1 MKKYVY
7 MIFVAFALSGCHI
20 YRAYHRPD
28 SIKVPDSFRMPD
40 SVACTSAD
48 TATIASLAWQEVFTD
63 PLLQELISYGLENN
77 NDMLAAIEKVKEAK
91 AALMTSKLSFLPS
104 LTLAPQGGV
113 SSFDH
118 SAPSWTYNASVSA
131 SWEIDLFGKL
141 MNAKRQAKVAMLQNM
156 EYRQAVRTQ
165 LIATIADYYY
175 TLVSLDEQLAIYE
188 ETERNWKSSV
198 ETIKAMKEG
207 GMADEAAVSQSE
219 ANYYMVVASIPDI
232 KASIIQQENALCVL
246 LGNTPGVI
254 RRGTLSQQKMEIPV
268 EAGIPLQLLA
278 NRPDVRSAEYQLAG
292 MYYSTNQARAS
303 FYPQISIGGSAGW
316 TNSVGSVIVNPGKL
330 LLSAL
335 ASITQ
340 PLFYRGSNIAK
351 LKIAKAQEEQAR
363 LNFQQTLLNAGQ
375 EVSDALVI
383 YEAAEKKRDAREKQI
398 DALYRSV
405 ESTTELMRL
414 GSSTYLE
421 VLTAQQSLLSAQI
434 TATQDRLSQLQ
445 AVVSL
450 YHALGG
456 GRDTTPENDSSQY
469 KNK

>member
-1 MKKYVY
+1 MKKYIYV
-7 MIFVAFALSGCHI
+7 IFMAFTLSGCHI
-20 YRAYHRPD
+20 YKAYQRPD
-28 SIKVPDSFRMPD
+28 SIKVPDTYRMPD
-40 SVACTSAD
+40 SLAQSPSD
-48 TATIASLAWQEVFTD
+48 TATIADITWQELFTD
-63 PLLQELISYGLENN
+63 PQLQELIRYGLENN

-113 SSFDH
+113 SSFNH
-118 SAPSWTYNASVSA
+118 SAPSWTYDVSVSA

-175 TLVSLDEQLAIYE
+175 TLVSLDKQLAIYE

-232 KASIIQQENALCVL
+232 KASIQQQENAMSVL

-254 RRGTLSQQKMEIPV
+254 KRGTLDQQEIAVPI
-268 EAGIPLQLLA
+268 EAGLPLQLLS

-292 MYYSTNQARAS
+292 MYYATNQARSS

-316 TNSVGSVIVNPGKL
+316 TNSAGNIIVNPGKL

-351 LKIAKAQEEQAR
+351 LKIARAQEEQAR

-375 EVSDALVI
+375 EVSDALI
-383 YEAAEKKRDAREKQI
+383 TYEAEEEKRAARKMQI
-398 DALYRSV
+398 EALYRSV

-414 GSSTYLE
+414 GTSTYLE

-434 TATQDRLSQLQ
+434 TATQDRLTQLQ
-445 AVVSL
+445 SVVSL

-456 GRDTTPENDSSQY
+456 GRDTTPENDTKQY
-469 KNK
+469 KNR

>member
-1 MKKYVY
+1 MKKYIYTVV
-7 MIFVAFALSGCHI
+7 VALALSGCHI
-20 YRAYHRPD
+20 YKAYERPEN
-28 SIKVPDSFRMPD
+28 IEVADSFRMPD
-40 SVACTSAD
+40 SVAQTPGD
-48 TATIASLAWQEVFTD
+48 TATIADLTWQEVFTD
-63 PLLQELISYGLENN
+63 PKLQKLINYGLENN

-113 SSFDH
+113 SSFDL

-165 LIATIADYYY
+165 LIATIAGYYY
-175 TLVSLDEQLAIYE
+175 TLVSLDKQLAIYE
-188 ETERNWKSSV
+188 ETEQNWRSSV
-198 ETIKAMKEG
+198 TTIKAMKEG

-219 ANYYMVVASIPDI
+219 ANYYMVLASIPDI
-232 KASIIQQENALCVL
+232 KASILQQENALSVL
-246 LGNTPGVI
+246 LGNTPGI
-254 RRGTLSQQKMEIPV
+254 IERGTLDEQKMD
-268 EAGIPLQLLA
+268 IPLDAGLPIQLLS

-335 ASITQ
+335 ASLTQ

-375 EVSDALVI
+375 EVSDALII
-383 YEAAEKKRDAREKQI
+383 YEAEEEKREAREKQI
-398 DALYRSV
+398 EALYRSV

-414 GSSTYLE
+414 GTSTYLE

-434 TATQDRLSQLQ
+434 TATQDRLAQLR

-456 GRDTTPENDSSQY
+456 GRDLTPENDTAQY

>member
-1 MKKYVY
+1 MGSRFLRQALL
-7 MIFVAFALSGCHI
+7 IGAALTAFACKGYKQIPEETLVDIFTDMYELNAYIDRHPVRENRDSIDLYEPVLAAYGYTTEDFTRTLTEATRRKSFRLTDIIDASVAKMEQERDAIDRELRIVERIDSTALAYSTRELYRDSLITIRSLADSAAMRVEVPLDELSGRI
-20 YRAYHRPD
+20 G
-28 SIKVPDSFRMPD
+28 I
-40 SVACTSAD
+40 
-48 TATIASLAWQEVFTD
+48 
-63 PLLQELISYGLENN
+63 
-77 NDMLAAIEKVKEAK
+77 
-91 AALMTSKLSFLPS
+91 
-104 LTLAPQGGV
+104 
-113 SSFDH
+113 
-118 SAPSWTYNASVSA
+118 
-131 SWEIDLFGKL
+131 
-141 MNAKRQAKVAMLQNM
+141 
-156 EYRQAVRTQ
+156 
-165 LIATIADYYY
+165 DYYY

-340 PLFYRGSNIAK
+340 PLFYRGSNMAK

>member
-1 MKKYVY
+1 MKKYIY
-7 MIFVAFALSGCHI
+7 ILIVAAALSGCHI
-20 YRAYHRPD
+20 YKAYERPENIVVAD
-28 SIKVPDSFRMPD
+28 TFRMPD
-40 SVACTSAD
+40 SVAQAPVD
-48 TATIASLAWQEVFTD
+48 TTTIADLTWQEVFTD
-63 PLLQELISYGLENN
+63 TKLQKLINYGLENN

-113 SSFDH
+113 NSFDL

-175 TLVSLDEQLAIYE
+175 TLLALDKQLAIYE
-188 ETERNWKSSV
+188 ETEQSWRSSV
-198 ETIKAMKEG
+198 ATIKAMKEG
-207 GMADEAAVSQSE
+207 GMTDEAAVSQSE
-219 ANYYMVVASIPDI
+219 ANYYMVVASIPDV
-232 KASIIQQENALCVL
+232 KASILQQENALSVL
-246 LGNTPGVI
+246 LGNTPGKI
-254 RRGTLSQQKMEIPV
+254 ERGTLDEQTMDVPLH
-268 EAGIPLQLLA
+268 AGVPIQLLS

-292 MYYSTNQARAS
+292 MYYSTNQARSS

-316 TNSVGSVIVNPGKL
+316 TNSVGNTIINPGKL

-351 LKIAKAQEEQAR
+351 LKIARAQEEQAR
-363 LNFQQTLLNAGQ
+363 LNFQQAILNAGQ
-375 EVSDALVI
+375 EVSDALII
-383 YEAAEKKRDAREKQI
+383 YEAEEKKRAARENQI
-398 DALYRSV
+398 KALHRSV

-414 GSSTYLE
+414 GTSTYLE

-434 TATQDRLSQLQ
+434 TETQDRLTQLR

-456 GRDTTPENDSSQY
+456 GRDLTPENDTSQY
-469 KNK
+469 KTK

>member
-1 MKKYVY
+1 MKKYIYITV
-7 MIFVAFALSGCHI
+7 VALALGGCHI
-20 YRAYHRPD
+20 YKAYERPET
-28 SIKVPDSFRMPD
+28 IEVPDSFRMPD
-40 SVACTSAD
+40 SVAQTPAD
-48 TATIASLAWQEVFTD
+48 TTTIADLTWQEVFTD
-63 PLLQELISYGLENN
+63 PQLQALINYGLEHN
-77 NDMLAAIEKVKEAK
+77 NDMLSAIEKVKEAK

-113 SSFDH
+113 SSFDL
-118 SAPSWTYNASVSA
+118 SAASWTYNASVSA

-156 EYRQAVRTQ
+156 EYKQAVRTQ

-175 TLVSLDEQLAIYE
+175 TLAALDKQLAIYE
-188 ETERNWKSSV
+188 ETEKNWRSSV
-198 ETIKAMKEG
+198 ATIKAMKDG

-232 KASIIQQENALCVL
+232 KASILQQENALSVL

-254 RRGTLSQQKMEIPV
+254 ERGTLDGQKMDIPL
-268 EAGIPLQLLA
+268 ETGLPLQLLS

-303 FYPQISIGGSAGW
+303 FYPQITIGGSAGW
-316 TNSVGSVIVNPGKL
+316 TNSVGNVIVNPGKL

-375 EVSDALVI
+375 EVSDALII
-383 YEAAEKKRDAREKQI
+383 YEAEENKREAREKQI
-398 DALYRSV
+398 EALYRSV

-414 GSSTYLE
+414 GTSTYLE

-434 TATQDRLSQLQ
+434 TETQDRLTQLR

-456 GRDTTPENDSSQY
+456 GRDLTPENDTSQY
-469 KNK
+469 KSK